1 MLDSR
6 IILKENGVVP
16 NKALGQNFL
25 VDENA
30 VERIVKLCRCDGL
43 PVLEIGPGLGSL
55 TSELV
60 RSASHVTAVE
70 IDGRMVELLTKY
82 AECDN
87 LNIMK
92 ADFIK
97 LSSAE
102 INHAMHDRAFIAAG
116 NLPYYITAPICQK
129 LLDDELSII
138 RMVLMMQE
146 EAAERLTAKPSD
158 RNYVPLTVLAQQ
170 KYDISLGLK
179 LSPASYY
186 PAPDVNSVVMVF
198 EPGGRTVP
206 RNFSKVVKASFAMR
220 RKTLMNNL
228 QALADKAKAAK
239 ILEMAELAPSTRAE
253 TLTIDQ
259 FVMLT
264 ESYNRIMGY

>member
-1 MLDSR
+1 M
-6 IILKENGVVP
+6 
-16 NKALGQNFL
+16 
-25 VDENA
+25 
-30 VERIVKLCRCDGL
+30 
-43 PVLEIGPGLGSL
+43 
-55 TSELV
+55 
-60 RSASHVTAVE
+60 
-70 IDGRMVELLTKY
+70 
-82 AECDN
+82 
-87 LNIMK
+87 
-92 ADFIK
+92 
-97 LSSAE
+97 
-102 INHAMHDRAFIAAG
+102 
-116 NLPYYITAPICQK
+116 
-129 LLDDELSII
+129 
-138 RMVLMMQE
+138 
-146 EAAERLTAKPSD
+146 
-158 RNYVPLTVLAQQ
+158 LAQQ

-228 QALADKAKAAK
+228 QSLANKARAAK
-239 ILEMAELAPSTRAE
+239 FLELAGLAPSARAE